1 VRGLSA
7 AELAS
12 IQKEMIGLNNLSRP
26 QYSPLLAIEEVDGKH
41 ILVIWVPGGDDRPYE
56 VPESVRA
63 KQKHWKHYLR
73 RYASTIE
80 AKGKDKDEL
89 LALADRTPFDD
100 RPNSQAKLGDIDI
113 VLVRDFLR
121 KAESKLAE
129 EMKDL
134 SLEAV
139 LGRMNLLVGPPEHQK
154 LRNVALML
162 FNESPERFFPYSFI
176 DIVDFRHGE
185 GDRTFSE
192 KRCFGSMQNQ
202 IKQALDYFQSSVIL
216 ERVIKVPDQAEAIRV
231 WSYPYRVLE
240 EILVNAVYHRD
251 YQEHEPISIRIEPD
265 KIRIYNLGGLDRSI
279 RLDDLIAGKAVPRRY
294 RNRRLGDFLKEM
306 RLAEGR
312 LTGIQLIKTTL
323 GRNGSPEPHFET
335 DDERTWFSVMLYL
348 HPAFSYEV
356 PPVEALGSG
365 SALKVLTELL
375 HKALKADDQD
385 DHQDNHQD
393 NHQDESEELVGMMVQ
408 MLLFCIE
415 RERTR
420 EELLAHIG
428 LKRYTQTVRRY
439 LVPLEAI
446 GWLEMTIPDK
456 PNSRN
461 QKYRLSAK
469 ALDAMQKAE
478 SQQ

>member
-1 VRGLSA
+1 
-7 AELAS
+7 
-12 IQKEMIGLNNLSRP
+12 
-26 QYSPLLAIEEVDGKH
+26 
-41 ILVIWVPGGDDRPYE
+41 
-56 VPESVRA
+56 
-63 KQKHWKHYLR
+63 
-73 RYASTIE
+73 
-80 AKGKDKDEL
+80 
-89 LALADRTPFDD
+89 
-100 RPNSQAKLGDIDI
+100 
-113 VLVRDFLR
+113 
-121 KAESKLAE
+121 
-129 EMKDL
+129 
-134 SLEAV
+134 
-139 LGRMNLLVGPPEHQK
+139 
-154 LRNVALML
+154 
-162 FNESPERFFPYSFI
+162 
-176 DIVDFRHGE
+176 
-185 GDRTFSE
+185 
-192 KRCFGSMQNQ
+192 
-202 IKQALDYFQSSVIL
+202 
-216 ERVIKVPDQAEAIRV
+216 
-231 WSYPYRVLE
+231 
-240 EILVNAVYHRD
+240 
-251 YQEHEPISIRIEPD
+251 
-265 KIRIYNLGGLDRSI
+265 
-279 RLDDLIAGKAVPRRY
+279 
-294 RNRRLGDFLKEM
+294 M